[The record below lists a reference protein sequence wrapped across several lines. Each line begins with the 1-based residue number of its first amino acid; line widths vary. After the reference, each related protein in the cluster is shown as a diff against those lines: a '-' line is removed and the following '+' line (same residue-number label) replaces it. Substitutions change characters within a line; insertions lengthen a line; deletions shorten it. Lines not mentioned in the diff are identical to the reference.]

1 MTVMSDIRFTQEART
16 AILKAVRLA
25 VHSGCTRVEPPCL
38 AKALLLGYPD
48 LASSLLREM
57 DVSERA
63 FRNRI
68 EREMEDVPK
77 GGGSSSPEIS
87 TALNDLIRSSAHDG
101 TITHDGLLRSLV
113 EEYRPAGDPPV
124 PSNRPSV
131 SPRPARSGDLRELPR
146 YARNMNDLVREGKIL
161 DAIGREDE
169 IREVMTSLLRK
180 DKCNPVLVGK
190 AGVGKTA
197 IVNGFVHRIVRG
209 EVPEGLRQM
218 QVYRLDVA
226 SLMAGA
232 SARGEFEQ
240 RVQSLL
246 NELEDHPEIAV
257 FIDEFHELIGAG
269 GAAMDAANMLKPAMA
284 RGDVKIIGAT
294 TDDEYRE
301 FIEGDKAFERRLMKV
316 RVEELS
322 PEKTEQVLLGLK
334 PFYES
339 FHGVTMDESLVHLVV
354 RLTEQYVPY
363 RRQPDKSIDLMDE
376 SMARARMERKTAL
389 DEDLLRCILE
399 KWTGIPASRL
409 GESEAEA
416 LQGLEERLS
425 RRVLGQPMAYGPIAS
440 AVRRN
445 MLHISDGTRP
455 IGSFLFVGPTGV
467 GKTEMAK
474 ALAEE
479 VFGSRESFLRIDMSE
494 YQEPHTVSRL
504 FGSPPGYV
512 GFEQGG
518 QLTEAV
524 RQNPHMVVLLDEIEK
539 AHPRIFDAFLQV
551 FDAGRMTDG
560 QGRVVD
566 FRHCIIIMTSNLGSR
581 ELASGRTRV
590 GFTTTTDVR
599 SRQTVV
605 DEAVRAFFKPE
616 FLNRLDAVVHFLP
629 LDGDLLERI
638 AAKQLDELRARL
650 AEEEYDV
657 TFGEGL
663 APWIA
668 AADAQPEYG
677 ARPIRRAIERYV
689 VEALTQAFLG
699 QRDAKSVHWEVVL
712 LDGNVAVR
720 RND

>member
-1 MTVMSDIRFTQEART
+1 MTEIRFTQEART
-16 AILKAVRLA
+16 AILKAVRYA
-25 VHSGCTRVEPPCL
+25 VTSGCCRVEPPCL
-38 AKALLLGYPD
+38 AKVLLNGYPD
-48 LASSLLREM
+48 LVSSLLREM
-57 DVSERA
+57 GVSERA

-68 EREMEDVPK
+68 EREMDGVPK
-77 GGGSSSPEIS
+77 GRGDGSPEIS
-87 TALNDLIRSSAHDG
+87 TELNDLIRSSAHDG
-101 TITHDGLLRSLV
+101 TITHDGLFRSLV
-113 EEYRPAGDPPV
+113 EEYRPTAEPPV

-131 SPRPARSGDLRELPR
+131 QSRPVRLGGLQELPR
-146 YARNMNDLVREGKIL
+146 FAKNMNDLVREGKIL

-169 IREVMTSLLRK
+169 IREVMTALLRK

-197 IVNGFVHRIVRG
+197 IVGGLVHRIVRG
-209 EVPEGLRQM
+209 DVPEGLRQM

-246 NELEDHPEIAV
+246 AELEGHPEIVV

-269 GAAMDAANMLKPAMA
+269 GAAMDAENMLKPAMA
-284 RGDVKIIGAT
+284 RGEVKIVGAT

-301 FIEGDKAFERRLMKV
+301 YVEGDKAFERRLMKI

-322 PEKTEQVLLGLK
+322 PEMTERVLRGVK

-339 FHGVTMDESLVHLVV
+339 FHGVTVDGSLLHLVV

-376 SMARARMERKTAL
+376 SMARARLEGKTAV
-389 DEDLLRCILE
+389 DEDLLRCVLE

-416 LQGLEERLS
+416 LQGLEDRLS
-425 RRVLGQPMAYGPIAS
+425 RRVLGQPMAYGPVAS

-479 VFGSRESFLRIDMSE
+479 VFGSRENFLRIDMSE

-512 GFEQGG
+512 GYDQGG

-566 FRHCIIIMTSNLGSR
+566 FRHCIVIMTSNLGSR
-581 ELASGRTRV
+581 ELAGGRTRV
-590 GFTTTTDVR
+590 GFTTTSDDRT
-599 SRQTVV
+599 RQTVV
-605 DEAVRAFFKPE
+605 DEAVRAFFRPE
-616 FLNRLDAVVHFLP
+616 FLNRLDAVIHFLP
-629 LDGDLLERI
+629 LDRDLLERI
-638 AAKQLDELRARL
+638 AAKQLDELKAHL
-650 AEEEYDV
+650 AEEGYDV
-657 TFGEGL
+657 KFGEGL

-668 AADAQPEYG
+668 AADAQPAFG
-677 ARPIRRAIERYV
+677 ARPIRRAIERHV
-689 VEALTQAFLG
+689 LEALSQAFLG
-699 QRDAKSVHWEVVL
+699 QRDAKGVRWEVVL
-712 LDGNVAVR
+712 LDGNVVVR
-720 RND
+720 RNG